1 MAEATWELLST
12 VETYS
17 DNIMPD
23 EGNTENHS
31 GNVSSGLPPA
41 STGAVATLSTIFCAV
56 GIVGLVGNFLV
67 MWVVLTDRKMRNSVT
82 NIFITNLALADF
94 LIMLFG
100 IPEIIQ
106 VRSYLYYA
114 TKYTYYFL

>member
-1 MAEATWELLST
+1 MAESTWEHLT
-12 VETYS
+12 TAETYS
-17 DNIMPD
+17 DDTMPNGGNI
-23 EGNTENHS
+23 GNHS
-31 GNVSSGLPPA
+31 GNVSDSLPPA
-41 STGAVATLSTIFCAV
+41 STGAVVSLSILFCMV
-56 GIVGLVGNFLV
+56 GIIGLLGNFLV

-106 VRSYLYYA
+106 VRTFNLYYIVQ
-114 TKYTYYFL
+114 YNY

>member
-1 MAEATWELLST
+1 MAEGTWELGT

-17 DNIMPD
+17 DSTISD
-23 EGNTENHS
+23 EGYTNDTSNNIS
-31 GNVSSGLPPA
+31 DGLPPA
-41 STGAVATLSTIFCAV
+41 STGAVVTLSILFCIV
-56 GIVGLVGNFLV
+56 GIAGLIGNFLV

-106 VRSYLYYA
+106 VRA
-114 TKYTYYFL
+114 IQHFNFP